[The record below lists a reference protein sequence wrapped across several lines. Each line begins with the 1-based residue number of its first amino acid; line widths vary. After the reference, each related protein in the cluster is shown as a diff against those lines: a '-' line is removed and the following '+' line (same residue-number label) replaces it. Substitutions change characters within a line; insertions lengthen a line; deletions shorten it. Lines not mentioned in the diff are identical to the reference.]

1 MFVCPIYFND
11 ANNIDEMSIRVEYYK
26 ISCVYNQYPMYPN
39 TAEKREKININP
51 KILINRKF
59 GMSV

>member
-39 TAEKREKININP
+39 TAEIREKN
-51 KILINRKF
+51 KY
-59 GMSV
+59 